1 MKLKVSLL
9 VAACAAAAAQPVFAQ
24 TSATWESPVNVSAS
38 PGALAKSGGCNGC
51 PDSGAHSTQQVTADG
66 YADLVPGFDQRSFAG
81 LSTDLSASTSSST
94 INFAFSFWP
103 GGAWEIR
110 ELGVYKKDGAFTAG
124 DHFSISIESGAVVYR
139 RNGSAIYRS
148 AVAPAFPLVLDT
160 TFYTTGSAITN
171 MTMGA
176 GLPPN
181 VTNAPPPPPPSGE
194 TTPAMPNPNGAAVR
208 TGVGPYLAVVDRYS
222 YMKPALPAMGPAGT
236 TITDP
241 TFFSSITR
249 LTDGNTRPG
258 YLNRSYRT
266 PSGTHSLAWSAAGTK
281 FYVVSTDGTIIPFTF
296 DASAR
301 TARRIQPSGTG
312 DGGLVLRFY
321 LEPQFSFVN
330 DSLIYGSFSGS
341 GATLRTID
349 QYDFSTG
356 VYATLLNL
364 DTIQTGLAGTFVGG
378 IGSSAGPNER
388 IVAFFGGTAQ
398 DKHHFVTV
406 FDVANPASHQV
417 LDTLTS
423 TLNGQPAPITLNFSL
438 HHATIDRS
446 GRYVILYPTAADM
459 AGSRQASQMYVWDT
473 LTNAMTPLTGSAHPY
488 GHDALGYGV
497 SVNQDC
503 CTSTTWDA
511 AQWQF
516 RDLSTPTT
524 SHDLIPTILSPKE
537 TSLADHPSWNNAR
550 LDSRVPYVSG
560 LYRYGTNTAPW
571 RAWDDEIVAIQT
583 DAAPGANPTMWRFA
597 HHRSD
602 VRSDVDAT
610 TTYFWYEP
618 RPNISPDGRWVLF
631 TSNWEKTLGTDP
643 RGDTSGSFRQ
653 DVFLIE
659 LESPDGT
666 TPESLP
672 PPPPPPPAPQVVPV
686 AIATTSVANG
696 QMGVPYASALSATG
710 GNGSFSWSVASG
722 ALPAGLSMDH
732 SLGVISG
739 TPAAAGTFTFE
750 IAAADAR
757 DSTDTASKAFTMV
770 VSGPPL
776 QITTTSAQPARE
788 NLQYSAAFAATGGSG
803 SYAWLVTSGM
813 LPPGLSL
820 ASSGTLSGVPT
831 TPGTYAF
838 SLTVADAANTV
849 VKQTMSY
856 SVSVSPAVKILAP
869 PATLSPPRNT
879 AFAYGFTAANVIGLA
894 HWSIS
899 GTLPQ
904 GLTFNTTS
912 GVLSGT
918 SKGGSAIVKITVA
931 DASTTNTIS
940 VTVKVAAK

>member
-1 MKLKVSLL
+1 MKPKVLL
-9 VAACAAAAAQPVFAQ
+9 LAAACAVAGAPSVSAQ
-24 TSATWESPVNVSAS
+24 TPVTWESPVNVTAS

-51 PDSGAHSTQQVTADG
+51 PDSGAHSTQQLTADG

-94 INFAFSFWP
+94 INYAFSFWP

-110 ELGVYKKDGAFTAG
+110 ELGVYKKDGTFTAG
-124 DHFSISIESGAVVYR
+124 DHFSVSIESGAVVYR

-148 AVAPAFPLVLDT
+148 AAAPTFPLVLDT
-160 TFYTTGSAITN
+160 TFYSTGSAITSV
-171 MTMGA
+171 TMGA

-181 VTNAPPPPPPSGE
+181 VTNPPPPPPPSGE
-194 TTPAMPNPNGAAVR
+194 TTAATPNPNGAAVR
-208 TGVGPYLAVVDRYS
+208 TPVGPYLAVVDRYS
-222 YMKPALPAMGPAGT
+222 YMKPPLPPMGPAGT

-241 TFFSSITR
+241 TFYSSITR

-258 YLNRSYRT
+258 YPNRSYRT

-281 FYVVSTDGTIIPFTF
+281 FYVVSTDGAIIPFTF
-296 DASAR
+296 DAATR
-301 TARRIQPSGTG
+301 TATRFQPSSTG
-312 DGGLVLRFY
+312 DGGFVLRFY

-356 VYATLLNL
+356 VYSTLLNL

-378 IGSSAGPNER
+378 ISSSAGPNER
-388 IVAFFGGTAQ
+388 ILAFFGGTSQ

-438 HHATIDRS
+438 HHATIDRT

-459 AGSRQASQMYVWDT
+459 AGARQASQMYVWDT
-473 LTNAMTPLTGSAHPY
+473 VTNVMTPLTGSAHPY

-511 AQWQF
+511 AQRQF
-516 RDLSTPTT
+516 RDLSNPTK

-550 LDSRVPYVSG
+550 SDALVPYVSG
-560 LYRYGTNTAPW
+560 LYRYGTNTSPW
-571 RAWDDEIVAIQT
+571 RAWDDEIIAIQT
-583 DAAPGANPTMWRFA
+583 DAAAGVNPTIWRFA

-602 VRSDVDAT
+602 VRSDIDPT

-618 RPNISPDGRWVLF
+618 RPNVSPDGRWVLF

-643 RGDTSGSFRQ
+643 RGDASGSFRQ
-653 DVFLIE
+653 DVFLME
-659 LESPDGT
+659 LESPDEGT
-666 TPESLP
+666 P
-672 PPPPPPPAPQVVPV
+672 PVSPPPPAPVVVPV
-686 AIATTSVANG
+686 AIVTSSVANG
-696 QMGVPYASALSATG
+696 QTGVPYAAALSATG
-710 GNGSFSWSVASG
+710 GSGAFSWSVASG
-722 ALPAGLSMDH
+722 ALPAGLSIDRA
-732 SLGVISG
+732 LGVISG
-739 TPAAAGTFTFE
+739 TPVAVGTFTFE
-750 IAAADAR
+750 ILAADAI
-757 DSTDTASKAFTMV
+757 DPTNSTSKSFTMV

-776 QITTTSAQPARE
+776 QIVTTTAQPGRE
-788 NLQYSAAFAATGGSG
+788 KLPYSITFAATGGSG
-803 SYAWLVTSGM
+803 SYTWLVTSGT
-813 LPPGLSL
+813 LPPGLSFS
-820 ASSGTLSGVPT
+820 SSGTLSGVPT
-831 TPGTYAF
+831 TAGTYTF
-838 SLTVADAANTV
+838 SLTVADDANT
-849 VKQTMSY
+849 TLRETLSY
-856 SVSVSPAVKILAP
+856 TVPVSAAVKILAP
-869 PATLSPPRNT
+869 PATLTPVRNQP
-879 AFAYGFTAANVIGLA
+879 FAYAFTAANVVGMA
-894 HWSIS
+894 HWTIV

-918 SKGGSAIVKITVA
+918 CKTPGLSRVSITVA
-931 DASTTNTIS
+931 DASTTDTIN
-940 VTVKVAAK
+940 VDLKVAAK